1 MWGYFFFTSE
11 FRYRKWKPAKKVWG
25 VGYFRHLDNSPSFQ
39 LLPFFL
45 SVSSLVNF
53 NLFFIFSFSLPP
65 NYPLYLPSLPIPLHA
80 STLPVFLLD
89 ILSNFPFSCLQ
100 PIPSPSSLIMI
111 REKSRPIGFNNR
123 PRQLK
128 PKNSG
133 LRNDNSQLLGW
144 EF

>member
-1 MWGYFFFTSE
+1 MNLLCATT
-11 FRYRKWKPAKKVWG
+11 KPS
-25 VGYFRHLDNSPSFQ
+25 LLTLLNSPSFQ

-53 NLFFIFSFSLPP
+53 NPFFIFSFSLPP

-89 ILSNFPFSCLQ
+89 ILSNFPFSCLP
-100 PIPSPSSLIMI
+100 PIPSPSSPIMI
-111 REKSRPIGFNNR
+111 REKSRPIGLNNR

-133 LRNDNSQLLGW
+133 LRNDNSQLLG
-144 EF
+144 

>member
-1 MWGYFFFTSE
+1 MNLLCATT
-11 FRYRKWKPAKKVWG
+11 KPS
-25 VGYFRHLDNSPSFQ
+25 LLTLLNSPSFQ

-53 NLFFIFSFSLPP
+53 NPIFIFSFSLAP

-89 ILSNFPFSCLQ
+89 ILSNFPFSRLP
-100 PIPSPSSLIMI
+100 PIPSPSSPILI

-128 PKNSG
+128 PKNAG
-133 LRNDNSQLLGW
+133 LKNDNSQLLG
-144 EF
+144 